1 MTDNKVNPANTTG
14 EYPCCV
20 PWIDGRPLINAVGT
34 NETECHVNLS
44 LLDLSDDEL
53 QRVVIL
59 SAAINIAPPNS

>member
-1 MTDNKVNPANTTG
+1 MTDNKVNPDNKAG

-59 SAAINIAPPNS
+59 SAALKIEPPNS